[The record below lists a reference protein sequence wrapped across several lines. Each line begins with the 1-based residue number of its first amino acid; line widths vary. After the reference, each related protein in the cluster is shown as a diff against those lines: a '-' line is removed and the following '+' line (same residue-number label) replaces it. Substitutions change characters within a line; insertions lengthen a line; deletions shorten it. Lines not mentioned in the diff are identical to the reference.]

1 MYFLSMLESLHSRV
15 RRDNK
20 MFNDE
25 ARCFRHGDRI
35 ASNYRQIY
43 SIADLMTIIV
53 DFASGLRQ

>member
-1 MYFLSMLESLHSRV
+1 
-15 RRDNK
+15 

-25 ARCFRHGDRI
+25 ACCLRHGDGI
-35 ASNYRQIY
+35 SPNYRQIY